1 MIGQNMSVLKRNM
14 KIIELSTQIFLKFIK
29 NNFMG
34 NLLEDYYKAMNSG
47 DEWRYVNADEIREK
61 IEEEKEAASWNGR
74 EPNYD
79 YGYNEMGS

>member
-1 MIGQNMSVLKRNM
+1 
-14 KIIELSTQIFLKFIK
+14 
-29 NNFMG
+29 MG